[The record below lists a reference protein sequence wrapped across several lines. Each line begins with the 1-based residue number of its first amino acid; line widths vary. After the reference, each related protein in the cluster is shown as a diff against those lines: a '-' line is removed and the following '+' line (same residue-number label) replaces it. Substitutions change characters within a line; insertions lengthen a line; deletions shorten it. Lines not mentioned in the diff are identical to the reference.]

1 MSKALKIFLVDDH
14 RMLRDGLVGYFDN
27 ALKYEI
33 VGEAGDGAEAL
44 ERIKAIEVDVV
55 LTDIQMPK
63 MDGIALTK
71 ALLKENPN
79 QKFIVL
85 TMFNIAHYIKKMC
98 MLALV
103 AICLKLPVKMKFNWP

>member
-44 ERIKAIEVDVV
+44 DRIKAIEVDVV

-63 MDGIALTK
+63 MDGIALTT
-71 ALLKENPN
+71 AVTIRRFHVSAPN
-79 QKFIVL
+79 ESR
-85 TMFNIAHYIKKMC
+85 TRPMNERKK
-98 MLALV
+98 
-103 AICLKLPVKMKFNWP
+103 